1 MHSIFLTWLLLE
13 TSHSAMGDSD
23 EAKLKNAYNH
33 HLRIGHHSGDKCT
46 VARKVINS
54 KSKTKLNFG

>member
-33 HLRIGHHSGDKCT
+33 HLRIGHHSGDKST
-46 VARKVINS
+46 VATKVINS
-54 KSKTKLNFG
+54 KS

>member
-1 MHSIFLTWLLLE
+1 MHSIFFTWLLLKA
-13 TSHSAMGDSD
+13 SDSALGDSD

-33 HLRIGHHSGDKCT
+33 HLRIGHHSGDKST